1 MTNGKKQMGKPL
13 QIHCRRRNQKVQKED
28 WIENWKKKKRKL
40 EQNGK
45 KIRTFAQFSNKKGKE
60 LFSSVNAKNQNG

>member
-1 MTNGKKQMGKPL
+1 MGRNRWEKPYKY
-13 QIHCRRRNQKVQKED
+13 IAEEEIRRYRRKTGQKTG
-28 WIENWKKKKRKL
+28 KKKRKL